1 MIKGQEFHSIVQNIF
16 GDVKGYLQS
25 EQIQINCPRC
35 MEREGLEEPDGK
47 FNLEINTSKRMF
59 RCWKCDEP
67 KFSGSLGRLV
77 RSYGTKMDYEMY
89 KSYAG
94 TENDYFNGYDE
105 KEEEEVVVTL
115 PEETI
120 FFSQMNISN
129 PEHLEAYNYLIF
141 DRKLTREL
149 ILKFRLGFC
158 ISGKYSKRI
167 IIPSFDI
174 NGAVNYFVARTYE
187 KSSKGRKIQPYDN
200 PKANKNSIIFNEGF
214 INWSSTVYLVEGVF
228 DSLSFPV
235 NTIPMLGKSIS
246 PTLFLRLKEFKPR
259 VVVLLDPDAYK
270 NSLELYYQLYSI
282 YVDCEDCVKIVK
294 LPNNDD
300 IDELRKNKG
309 IEAVIECLYT
319 ARSLTTDDYFVNKL
333 KKPYEYYG
341 KRNSSEDYR

>member
-1 MIKGQEFHSIVQNIF
+1 MIKGQEFHSIIQSIF

-25 EQIQINCPRC
+25 EQIQVNCPRC
-35 MEREGLEEPDGK
+35 MEREGLDEPDGK
-47 FNLEINTSKRMF
+47 FNLEINTAKRKF
-59 RCWKCDEP
+59 RCWKCEEP
-67 KFSGSLGRLV
+67 KYSGNLSRLV
-77 RSYGTKMDYEMY
+77 RNYGSKMDYELY

-94 TENDYFNGYDE
+94 SDNDYYYNEDNESF
-105 KEEEEVVVTL
+105 EEVVVTL

-120 FFSQMNISN
+120 LFSQMNPEN
-129 PEHLEAYNYLIF
+129 PSHIEAYNYLIF

-158 ISGKYSKRI
+158 ITGKYVKRI
-167 IIPSFDI
+167 IVPSYDM
-174 NGAVNYFVARTYE
+174 NGNVNYFVARTYE
-187 KSSKGRKIQPYDN
+187 KNYKQKKIPPYDN
-200 PKANKNSIIFNEGF
+200 PKANKHSIIFNEGY

-235 NTIPMLGKSIS
+235 NTIPMLGKVIS
-246 PTLFLRLKEFKPR
+246 PTLFLKLKEFKPR

-282 YVDCEDCVKIVK
+282 YLDCEDCVKIVK
-294 LPNNDD
+294 LPDNDD

-309 IEAVIECLYT
+309 IDAVIETLYT

-333 KKPYEYYG
+333 RKPYEYFG
-341 KRNSSEDYR
+341 KRDSSKNY